1 VAELGVAERR
11 ALLAIARQALD
22 AAVRGAPDAGVL
34 PELAPLRRPGGAFV
48 TLRTHGTLRGC
59 IGHVAADRPLA
70 EVVARVAAS
79 AATEDPRFPPV
90 PAEELPELEL
100 EISVLTEAVPLA
112 SRDPGAIRPGQDGV
126 IVRRGWRQGVLL
138 PQVAVDHGWA
148 GEAFLTAACRKAGLP
163 PEAWRA
169 PDCQLF
175 VFQADVFGE

>member
-1 VAELGVAERR
+1 MAELGVPERR
-11 ALLAIARQALD
+11 ALLALARRALE
-22 AAVRGAPDAGVL
+22 AAVRGVPDADAL
-34 PELAPLRRPGGAFV
+34 PESAPLRQPGGAFV
-48 TLRTHGTLRGC
+48 TLRSHGTLRGC
-59 IGHVAADRPLA
+59 IGHVTADRPLA

-90 PAEELPELEL
+90 PADELPELEV

-112 SRDPGAIRPGQDGV
+112 SRDPGEIRPGQDGV

-175 VFQADVFGE
+175 VFQADVFAE

>member
-1 VAELGVAERR
+1 MAELSVAERR
-11 ALLAIARQALD
+11 SLLAIARRALD
-22 AAVRGAPDAGVL
+22 AAVRGVPAPGAL
-34 PELAPLRRPGGAFV
+34 PESAPLRQPGGAFV
-48 TLRTHGTLRGC
+48 TLRRHGTLRGC
-59 IGHVAADRPLA
+59 IGHVATDRPLA
-70 EVVARVAAS
+70 EVVAMAAAS
-79 AATEDPRFPPV
+79 AATGDPRFPPV
-90 PAEELPELEL
+90 PADELSQLEV
-100 EISVLTEAVPLA
+100 EISVLTEAVPLP
-112 SRDPGAIRPGQDGV
+112 SRDPGAIRPGRDGV